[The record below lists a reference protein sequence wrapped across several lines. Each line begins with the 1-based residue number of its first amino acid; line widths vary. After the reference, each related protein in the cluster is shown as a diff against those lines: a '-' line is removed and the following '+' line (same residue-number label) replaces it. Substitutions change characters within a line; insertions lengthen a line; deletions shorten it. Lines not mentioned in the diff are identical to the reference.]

1 MSIFTGDAY
10 KLIRK
15 IPDERIHCVVTSPPY
30 WGLRDYGVNGQMGL
44 EASPEHYVRKMVLL
58 FREIRRAL
66 KSDGSVWLN
75 IGDSYWGSNKGAGQ
89 KDFSKS
95 AKQARNPGSLA
106 NTPTT
111 SRRHAFLKPKD
122 LIGLPWR
129 VALALQ
135 EDGWWLRQD
144 NIWHKK
150 NPMTESVL
158 DRTTR
163 SHEYIFHLTKS
174 PDYYYN
180 YIAVQEDCV
189 SNERD
194 IARMKAPP
202 TKKSKYTGIDDH
214 RLAGAG
220 SKIKHQAVVGNGV
233 KRNRR
238 TVWTLPTSNFR
249 GFLETSEGQVVP
261 RDEVRDGNLYIASP
275 NCSIYGG
282 LFDLL
287 AMALCD
293 EHEVASLSRKL
304 DIGGRLSSEPKDG
317 FVPIDHLSVWS
328 FGKQSLDSLL
338 RKCQFS
344 ARLRN
349 ISGHKKVPFLSLA
362 LSNKPS
368 SERLSYIG
376 RILEKHGLSERCLNM
391 LANNK
396 WECDFFS
403 DPKIR
408 TLSSKV
414 GSGISLSTTSGVF
427 YKMREKKQYHDAVMP
442 ESLVE
447 PCILAGCPKG
457 GVVLDPF
464 AGAGTTGVVAQRL
477 GRKFIGFE
485 LNPEYADLARSRLKS
500 DAHD

>member
-249 GFLETSEGQVVP
+249 G
-261 RDEVRDGNLYIASP
+261 
-275 NCSIYGG
+275 
-282 LFDLL
+282 
-287 AMALCD
+287 
-293 EHEVASLSRKL
+293 
-304 DIGGRLSSEPKDG
+304 
-317 FVPIDHLSVWS
+317 
-328 FGKQSLDSLL
+328 
-338 RKCQFS
+338 
-344 ARLRN
+344 
-349 ISGHKKVPFLSLA
+349 
-362 LSNKPS
+362 
-368 SERLSYIG
+368 
-376 RILEKHGLSERCLNM
+376 
-391 LANNK
+391 
-396 WECDFFS
+396 
-403 DPKIR
+403 
-408 TLSSKV
+408 
-414 GSGISLSTTSGVF
+414 
-427 YKMREKKQYHDAVMP
+427 YHDAVMP